1 MDWAPQQE
9 AALSAVGAWL
19 RDRHAPQVFKLFGYA
34 GTGKT
39 TMARHIAD
47 TADRNVLF
55 AAYTGKAAHVLRSKG
70 CANASTIH
78 QLIYLA
84 RDKSKLRLIELE
96 QALDEARYQ
105 AKLEDGTTNREIQ
118 KLEKAV
124 CEEREQLAQPAFTLN
139 RQSEVQHAGLV
150 IIDECSMVDGRMGD
164 DLLTFG
170 TKVLVL
176 GDPAQLPPVG
186 GGGFF
191 TNGEP
196 DVMLTDIHRQA
207 KDNPIIA
214 MATTVRKQQKL
225 KLGDYGSS
233 RVIDKAKLD
242 PTIPLGADQLLVGR
256 NKTRHGANRRL
267 RELSGFVDSVLP
279 VAGDKVVCLRNNHDL
294 GLLNGSLWSV
304 DDSLHTPE
312 MEERM
317 YLTVRP
323 MDTDMDYSFP
333 VEIWT
338 APFTGQEFTIP
349 WWGRKDAEE
358 FDYGYALTV
367 HKAQGSQWGNV
378 VLFDESFVFRRD
390 RWKWLYTGI
399 TRAAD
404 TVTVVD
410 MG

>member
-9 AALSAVGAWL
+9 AALKAVGAWL
-19 RDRHAPQVFKLFGYA
+19 RDRSASQVFKLFGYA

-47 TADRNVLF
+47 TAGREVLF
-55 AAYTGKAAHVLRSKG
+55 GAYTGKAAHVLRSKG

-78 QLIYLA
+78 QMIYLA
-84 RDKSKLRLIELE
+84 KDKSKLKLIELE
-96 QALDEARYQ
+96 RSLDEARYM
-105 AKLEDGTTNREIQ
+105 AKLEGDTTNRELVN
-118 KLEKAV
+118 LEKEV
-124 CEEREQLAQPAFTLN
+124 REERERLSQPAFTLN
-139 RQSEVQHAGLV
+139 MQSEVQYAGLV

-164 DLLTFG
+164 DLLSFG

-214 MATTVRKQQKL
+214 MATKVRKQERL
-225 KLGDYGSS
+225 KLGDYGESC
-233 RVIDKAKLD
+233 VIEKAKLD

-267 RELSGFVDSVLP
+267 RELHGFVDSALP

-294 GLLNGSLWSV
+294 GLLNGSLWCV

-312 MEERM
+312 MEDRL
-317 YLTVRP
+317 YLTISP
-323 MDTDMDYSFP
+323 LDDGMDYSFP
-333 VEIWT
+333 VETWT
-338 APFTGQEFTIP
+338 APFAGQEFTIP
-349 WWGRKDAEE
+349 WWERKEAEE

-367 HKAQGSQWGNV
+367 HKAQGSQWANV
-378 VLFDESFVFRRD
+378 VLFDESFVFRAD

-404 TVTVVD
+404 TITVVD
-410 MG
+410 MS